1 MNSLLLLERE
11 SQAETK
17 AQTYERIYAERH
29 NFPEHW
35 VRINPKLQL
44 AAFLEWQV
52 ATKVLSIKQ
61 ARLRYVSEHPESN
74 RQAVPKTTICEDG
87 FHYRDDRYA
96 LGSVL
101 NLIQPYHDSVREA
114 EGILDWKMQGE

>member
-1 MNSLLLLERE
+1 MNALLLLERE

-17 AQTYERIYAERH
+17 ALTYESIYAEKH

-35 VRINPKLQL
+35 VRLNPKLQL

-52 ATKVLSIKQ
+52 ATKILSVAE
-61 ARLRYVSEHPESN
+61 ARRKFVIEYPESN
-74 RQAVPKTTICEDG
+74 RLSVPKTTVCEDG

-96 LGSVL
+96 IGSVL
-101 NLIQPYHDSVREA
+101 NLIQGYQDSIRQV
-114 EGILDWKMQGE
+114 EGIEWKMEN